1 VTASARSQQK
11 LLLIVL
17 LFLTPFIAA
26 VVMRFGGWQP
36 TSTRNFGEL
45 LAPPLSMEAV
55 SAVQS
60 DAKPWPWVNTERHW
74 TLLVQLPEP
83 CASECRDAAAVL
95 SNVRQALGRHVDK
108 LHPFT
113 AIVADEDLGAI
124 SKVGAFPSLRLVGEL
139 PLPLAQA
146 PTAMPQV
153 WLIDPHG
160 YLVMRYR
167 EGFDPNGLRR
177 DLARLI
183 K

>member
-1 VTASARSQQK
+1 MTATTRPQQK
-11 LLLIVL
+11 LLLIAF
-17 LFLTPFIAA
+17 LFLTPFLAA

-45 LAPPLSMEAV
+45 LAPPLSMQAV
-55 SAVQS
+55 AAKRS
-60 DAKPWPWVNTERHW
+60 DATPWPWVNTERHW
-74 TLLVQLPEP
+74 TLLVQLPES
-83 CASECRDAAAVL
+83 CNGACLAAAGVL
-95 SNVRQALGRHVDK
+95 PNVRQALGRHVGK

-113 AIVADEDLGAI
+113 AIGTAADTEATADAGL
-124 SKVGAFPSLRLVGEL
+124 FPSLRLEGEL

-146 PTAMPQV
+146 PATMPQV

-160 YLVMRYR
+160 YLVMRYP

-177 DLARLI
+177 DLSRLI

>member
-1 VTASARSQQK
+1 MTANSRSQQK

-55 SAVQS
+55 AAVRS
-60 DAKPWPWVNTERHW
+60 DATPWPWVNTERHW
-74 TLLVQLPEP
+74 TLLLQLPEP
-83 CASECRDAAAVL
+83 CASACRDAAGVL
-95 SNVRQALGRHVDK
+95 PNVRQALGRHVDK

-113 AIVADEDLGAI
+113 VISANPNMGAMVDAG
-124 SKVGAFPSLRLVGEL
+124 SFPSLQLTGEL
-139 PLPLAQA
+139 PPPLAQT

-177 DLARLI
+177 DLSRLI

>member
-1 VTASARSQQK
+1 MTASARSQLK

-36 TSTRNFGEL
+36 TTTRNFGEL
-45 LAPPLSMEAV
+45 LAPPLSMQAV
-55 SAVQS
+55 AATQS
-60 DAKPWPWVNTERHW
+60 DAAAWPWVNTEHHW
-74 TLLVQLPEP
+74 TLLVQLPKP
-83 CASECRDAAAVL
+83 CEGACRVAAGML

-113 AIVADEDLGAI
+113 AIDAAEDIGSLIDAGL
-124 SKVGAFPSLRLVGEL
+124 FPPLRLEGQL
-139 PLPLAQA
+139 PVPLKQS
-146 PTAMPQV
+146 PTSMPQV

-177 DLARLI
+177 DLSRLI